1 MPPEFYYSCCIHSAF
16 LNKIVVMSPS
26 VQNCMHNCV
35 HSIVYFLTLQD
46 RSHNQGATV
55 VPGKSGPNQLQR
67 AAGGPTPPP
76 QSTLLAHGSQGDDE
90 DETWR
95 QRRKQS
101 SSEIS
106 AAVERARRR
115 REEEERR
122 MEEERRA
129 ACAEKLKRLDEKQ
142 LQQQGSC
149 VGGGGGSSK
158 TPSIDGNSTVAT
170 AGSLSPSISASSPNI
185 SQPPS
190 PCVDPEEPPTLAV
203 QPGANPLVSDRQRAS
218 SNSSYDSNA
227 GECLRSSYQT

>member
-1 MPPEFYYSCCIHSAF
+1 MYI
-16 LNKIVVMSPS
+16 
-26 VQNCMHNCV
+26 
-35 HSIVYFLTLQD
+35 LTIQD
-46 RSHNQGATV
+46 RPRNQGVSLA
-55 VPGKSGPNQLQR
+55 PGKPVPAQHQP
-67 AAGGPTPPP
+67 AAGPPAAPT
-76 QSTLLAHGSQGDDE
+76 QGGLLVHGAQGEDE

-101 SSEIS
+101 STEIS

-142 LQQQGSC
+142 HQQGSTI
-149 VGGGGGSSK
+149 GGGGSSSK
-158 TPSIDGNSTVAT
+158 TPSLDGNSTYAT
-170 AGSLSPSISASSPNI
+170 AGSPSPSLSTSSPNI

-190 PCVDPEEPPTLAV
+190 PCVDPEEPPVLTV
-203 QPGANPLVSDRQRAS
+203 QPGTSPGVSDRQRAN

-227 GECLRSSYQT
+227 GAFFLCA